1 MNYPK
6 YLSHK
11 EVSAAKISAVDLG
24 ADGSVTVHLEG
35 GFDNVI
41 VTHHDR
47 KHKPEPVVG
56 GYLVQYSDGY
66 ISFSPAAAFEEGYAL
81 VDNERISG
89 SPMHLVAAQKARE
102 AAAAAGGAGDN
113 RLDGKSQPG
122 PIGDEDGA
130 GDGSGGVNA
139 LSGQTI
145 IQKDEDDDED
155 EDEEVRDVANN
166 HGQPVGV
173 GG

>member
-35 GFDNVI
+35 GFDNVVI
-41 VTHHDR
+41 THHDR

-81 VDNERISG
+81 VATDEAEHADNEDNS
-89 SPMHLVAAQKARE
+89 SQAE
-102 AAAAAGGAGDN
+102 AEADKGTGPDAK
-113 RLDGKSQPG
+113 DG
-122 PIGDEDGA
+122 
-130 GDGSGGVNA
+130 
-139 LSGQTI
+139 
-145 IQKDEDDDED
+145 DDDEE
-155 EDEEVRDVANN
+155 EDEEVITGTRMQEQTAGVA
-166 HGQPVGV
+166 G
-173 GG
+173 